1 MLRAA
6 LIASLIFAGVGAG
19 AAAAE
24 QRPAHGRQGDAQ
36 DERAAQPAR
45 GDRFVVMSDACGA
58 SRYAHL
64 VGREYAQVYHAAL
77 LPTDSVVQNRSM
89 WRTLEYTPHQLNVVV
104 GAEGRIVAIG
114 CF

>member
-1 MLRAA
+1 MN
-6 LIASLIFAGVGAG
+6 
-19 AAAAE
+19 
-24 QRPAHGRQGDAQ
+24 
-36 DERAAQPAR
+36 DE
-45 GDRFVVMSDACGA
+45 CGA

-77 LPTDSVVQNRSM
+77 LPADSIVQNRSM
-89 WRTLEYTPHQLNVVV
+89 WRTLEYTPEQLNVVV